1 MIFFIFINMKID
13 VQQILSTLTRRQRM
27 TGLVILVV
35 AAILIFVLPPYFKS
49 VSPENEEL
57 KKTISFQ
64 QDQIDTLNSNLV
76 SQNQKLVELSRQI
89 ITNQQECTNRIVER
103 EKEIMS
109 IIDEM
114 KSSLKY
120 RQEKLVI
127 QDSVMLEYTPRVIN
141 EDKSYK
147 TLCDLEKKIKKKN

>member
-1 MIFFIFINMKID
+1 MDLDFSKSLLLFSKNKRLF
-13 VQQILSTLTRRQRM
+13 V
-27 TGLVILVV
+27 LVILLLSAITIYVV
-35 AAILIFVLPPYFKS
+35 PQYFKS
-49 VSPENEEL
+49 VSPETEEL

-64 QDQIDTLNSNLV
+64 QGQIDTLNTNLV
-76 SQNQKLVELSRQI
+76 LQNQKLVELSREI
-89 ITNQQECTNRIVER
+89 ISNQQECTNRIVER

-120 RQEKLVI
+120 RQEKLVL

>member
-1 MIFFIFINMKID
+1 MKFD

-27 TGLVILVV
+27 TGLVILVI
-35 AAILIFVLPPYFKS
+35 AAVLIFVLPPYFKS
-49 VSPENEEL
+49 VSPEIVEL
-57 KKTISFQ
+57 KETISFQ
-64 QDQIDTLNSNLV
+64 QSQIDNMNVTIIVQNEKLGDLSN
-76 SQNQKLVELSRQI
+76 QI
-89 ITNQQECTNRIVER
+89 IVNQQECTNRIVER

-120 RQEKLVI
+120 KEEKLVVR
-127 QDSVMLEYTPRVIN
+127 DSVMLQYTPRVIN

>member
-1 MIFFIFINMKID
+1 MKFD
-13 VQQILSTLTRRQRM
+13 VQQILSTLTRKQRM
-27 TGLVILVV
+27 SGLIILVI

-49 VSPENEEL
+49 VSPEIVEL
-57 KKTISFQ
+57 KETISFQ
-64 QDQIDTLNSNLV
+64 QSQIDNMNVTIIVQNEKLGDLNN
-76 SQNQKLVELSRQI
+76 QI
-89 ITNQQECTNRIVER
+89 IINQQECTNRIVER
-103 EKEIMS
+103 EKEIMA

-120 RQEKLVI
+120 GQEKLVVR
-127 QDSVMLEYTPRVIN
+127 DSVMLGYTPRVIN

>member
-1 MIFFIFINMKID
+1 MKFD

-27 TGLVILVV
+27 TGLVILVI
-35 AAILIFVLPPYFKS
+35 AAVLIFVLPPYFKS
-49 VSPENEEL
+49 VSPEIVEL
-57 KKTISFQ
+57 KETISFQ
-64 QDQIDTLNSNLV
+64 QSQIDNMNVTIIVQNEKLGDLSN
-76 SQNQKLVELSRQI
+76 QI
-89 ITNQQECTNRIVER
+89 IVNQQECTNRIVER

-120 RQEKLVI
+120 KEEKLVVR
-127 QDSVMLEYTPRVIN
+127 DSVMLEYTPRVIN

>member
-1 MIFFIFINMKID
+1 MKFDI
-13 VQQILSTLTRRQRM
+13 QEILSTLTRRQRM
-27 TGLVILVV
+27 LGLIILVV
-35 AAILIFVLPPYFKS
+35 ATVLIFVLPPYFKS
-49 VSPENEEL
+49 VSPEILEL
-57 KKTISFQ
+57 KETISFQ
-64 QDQIDTLNSNLV
+64 QSQIDNMNVTIIVQNEKLGDLNN
-76 SQNQKLVELSRQI
+76 QI
-89 ITNQQECTNRIVER
+89 IINQQECTNRIVER

-120 RQEKLVI
+120 TPEKLVI
-127 QDSVMLEYTPRVIN
+127 RDSVMLGYTPRVIN

>member
-1 MIFFIFINMKID
+1 MKFD
-13 VQQILSTLTRRQRM
+13 VQQILSTLTRKQRM
-27 TGLVILVV
+27 SGLIILVI

-49 VSPENEEL
+49 VSPEIVEL
-57 KKTISFQ
+57 KETISFQ
-64 QDQIDTLNSNLV
+64 QSQIDNMNVTIIVQNEKLGDLNN
-76 SQNQKLVELSRQI
+76 QI
-89 ITNQQECTNRIVER
+89 IINQQECTNRIVER
-103 EKEIMS
+103 EKEIMT

-120 RQEKLVI
+120 GQEKLVVR
-127 QDSVMLEYTPRVIN
+127 DSVMLGYTPRVIN

>member
-1 MIFFIFINMKID
+1 MKFD
-13 VQQILSTLTRRQRM
+13 VQQILTTLTRRQRM
-27 TGLVILVV
+27 AGLIILVI
-35 AAILIFVLPPYFKS
+35 AAVLIFVLPPYFKS
-49 VSPENEEL
+49 VSPEIVEL
-57 KKTISFQ
+57 KETISFQ
-64 QDQIDTLNSNLV
+64 QSQIDNMNVTIIVQNEKLGDLSN
-76 SQNQKLVELSRQI
+76 QI
-89 ITNQQECTNRIVER
+89 IVNQQECTNRIVER

-120 RQEKLVI
+120 KEEKLVVR
-127 QDSVMLEYTPRVIN
+127 DSVMLEYTPRVIN